1 MIRTTRTMNDLNN
14 SNDLSHLNDLSDLTD
29 LNDLT
34 YLCAN
39 VTHTIMILAIDI
51 GNTNIVIALYR
62 EASWSN
68 TFRYETKVVQP
79 EFYYEN
85 ALRSILLEWGI
96 SHQEINHCVISSVVP
111 DLNEVIGQ
119 AVRFVTGVHPFF
131 ITPEVLMQLDIVVP
145 HPYVI
150 GSDLVANAYGAIK
163 TYGDHCIVVDFGTA
177 LTFTVVDKSGIVG
190 VTIAPGLKTALLAL
204 SSQTAQLPLVNI
216 SLPSSAIGHDTTS
229 AIQAG
234 VMWGYVG
241 LVKELLERMTVE
253 LGQEYT
259 IVATG
264 GLSTILHPLES
275 NFDVVDKMLTL
286 NGMRLIYEHCQPTS
300 ISSHS

>member
-1 MIRTTRTMNDLNN
+1 
-14 SNDLSHLNDLSDLTD
+14 
-29 LNDLT
+29 
-34 YLCAN
+34 
-39 VTHTIMILAIDI
+39 MILAIDI
-51 GNTNIVIALYR
+51 GNTNIVIVLYR
-62 EASWSN
+62 EGSWSN
-68 TFRYETKVVQP
+68 TFRYETKDVQP

-96 SHQEINHCVISSVVP
+96 SHTEINHCVISSVVP

-119 AVRFVTGVHPFF
+119 AVKYVNGFSPFF
-131 ITPEVLMQLDIVVP
+131 ITPEIFRQLDIHVP

-150 GSDLVANAYGAIK
+150 GSDLVANAYGALK

-216 SLPSSAIGHDTTS
+216 ALPSSAIGHDTTS
-229 AIQAG
+229 AIQSG

-241 LVKELLERMTVE
+241 LVKELLERMTAE
-253 LGQEYT
+253 LGQQFT

-264 GLSTILHPLES
+264 GLSMKLHPLES
-275 NFDVVDKMLTL
+275 KFDHVDKMLTL
-286 NGMRLIYEHCQPTS
+286 NGMRLIYEHCHNIST
-300 ISSHS
+300 SSHP